1 MRASVRLC
9 LIPFFLLPVAAA
21 SAAPPAIETHQCV
34 RKGGGI
40 SEERYVSIGGIEQW
54 MTIRGAN
61 CANPVV
67 LIVHGG
73 PGNPMTPYA
82 QKLYGA
88 WEKDFTLVQ
97 WDQRGAGRTF
107 GRNKGSA
114 DETLTVEG
122 MAKDGVEVA
131 QYAASRL
138 GKQKVIL
145 KGGSWG
151 SVLAVHMAKMRPD
164 MFAAYVGTSQLV
176 SSGGNGL
183 ASYTKLLERA
193 RAAGDSKTVAAIEAL
208 GPPPWK
214 NPRNFGILR
223 RATRLYEGKVTDA
236 APTAWWERAP
246 EYATAPAAAE
256 YEAGEDYS
264 FIQFVGM
271 EGNGMLSTIDL
282 RKLGT
287 RFDIPVYLIQGAEDL
302 VTTKEVTKAWYD
314 SIAAPH
320 KDYILLERVG
330 HDPNT
335 AMVDAQYKVLKDIG
349 AR

>member
-9 LIPFFLLPVAAA
+9 LIPIFLLPVAA
-21 SAAPPAIETHQCV
+21 SAAVPVVETHDCV
-34 RKGGGI
+34 RKGGSI

-114 DETLTVEG
+114 DETLTVER
-122 MAKDGVEVA
+122 MAKDGTEVA
-131 QYAASRL
+131 EYLTHRL

-151 SVLAVHMAKMRPD
+151 SVLGVHMAKMRPD
-164 MFAAYVGTSQLV
+164 LFAAYVGTSQLV
-176 SSGGNGL
+176 SERDNLL
-183 ASYTKLLERA
+183 ASYAKVLERA
-193 RAAGDSKTVAAIEAL
+193 RAAGDGKTVAAIEAL
-208 GPPPWK
+208 GAPPWK

-223 RATRLYEGKVTDA
+223 RATRLYEGKVTDP
-236 APTAWWERAP
+236 APAAWWIRAP
-246 EYATAPAAAE
+246 EYATAQAEAE
-256 YEAGEDYS
+256 YAAGEDYS
-264 FIQFVGM
+264 YIQFVGM
-271 EGNGMLSTIDL
+271 EGNGMATTIDL
-282 RKLGT
+282 PKLGT
-287 RFDIPVYLIQGAEDL
+287 RFDIPVHLIQGAEDL
-302 VTTKEVTKAWYD
+302 VTTREVTKAWFD
-314 SIAAPH
+314 SIVAPH
-320 KDYILLERVG
+320 KDHILLERVG
-330 HDPNT
+330 HDPNA
-335 AMVDAQYKVLKDIG
+335 AMVDAQYKVLRGIR

>member
-9 LIPFFLLPVAAA
+9 LIPFFLLPVAA
-21 SAAPPAIETHQCV
+21 SAAAPAVEAHDCV
-34 RKGGGI
+34 RKGGSI
-40 SEERYVSIGGIEQW
+40 AEERYVSIGGIEQW

-114 DETLTVEG
+114 DETLTVER

-131 QYAASRL
+131 QYLTHRL

-151 SVLAVHMAKMRPD
+151 SVLGVHMAKMRPD
-164 MFAAYVGTSQLV
+164 LFSAYVGTSQLV
-176 SSGGNGL
+176 SERDNLL
-183 ASYTKLLERA
+183 ASYTKVLERA
-193 RAAGDSKTVAAIEAL
+193 RAAGDGKTVAAIEAL

-223 RATRLYEGKVTDA
+223 RATRLYEGKVTDP
-236 APTAWWERAP
+236 APAAWWTRAP
-246 EYATAPAAAE
+246 EYATEQAAAE
-256 YEAGEDYS
+256 YEAAEDYS
-264 FIQFVGM
+264 YIQFVGM
-271 EGNGMLSTIDL
+271 DGNGMASTIDL
-282 RKLGT
+282 PKLGT

-302 VTTKEVTKAWYD
+302 VTTKEVTKAYFD
-314 SIAAPH
+314 SIVAPH
-320 KDYILLERVG
+320 KDHILLERVG
-330 HDPNT
+330 HDPNA
-335 AMVDAQYKVLKDIG
+335 AMVDAQYKVLKGIR

>member
-1 MRASVRLC
+1 MRAILRLC
-9 LIPFFLLPVAAA
+9 LVPFFLVPIAAAA
-21 SAAPPAIETHQCV
+21 SPAVETHECV
-34 RKGGGI
+34 RNGGKI
-40 SEERYVSIGGIEQW
+40 AEERFVQVGGIEQW
-54 MTIRGAN
+54 MTIRGAS

-67 LIVHGG
+67 LFVHGG
-73 PGNPMTPYA
+73 PGNPLTPYA
-82 QKLYGA
+82 EKVYGA

-114 DETLTVEG
+114 DETLTVER
-122 MAKDGVEVA
+122 MAKDGIEVA
-131 QYAASRL
+131 EYVSRRL

-164 MFAAYVGTSQLV
+164 LFTAYVGTSQLI
-176 SSGGNGL
+176 SYRDNSL
-183 ASYTKLLERA
+183 ASYTQVLARA
-193 RAAGDSKTVAAIEAL
+193 RAAGDSKTVATVEAL

-223 RATRLYEGKVTDA
+223 RATRVYEGKATDP
-236 APTAWWERAP
+236 APQAWWTRAP
-246 EYATAPAAAE
+246 QYATAQAGAE
-256 YEAGEDYS
+256 YEAGEDYAY
-264 FIQFVGM
+264 IQFVGM
-271 EGNGMLSTIDL
+271 EGNGMLSTIEL
-282 RKLGT
+282 SKLGT

-302 VTTKEVTKAWYD
+302 VTTREVTKAWFD

-320 KDYILLERVG
+320 KDHIVLERVG

-335 AMVDAQYKVLKDIG
+335 AMIEAQYKVLKSL
-349 AR
+349 R